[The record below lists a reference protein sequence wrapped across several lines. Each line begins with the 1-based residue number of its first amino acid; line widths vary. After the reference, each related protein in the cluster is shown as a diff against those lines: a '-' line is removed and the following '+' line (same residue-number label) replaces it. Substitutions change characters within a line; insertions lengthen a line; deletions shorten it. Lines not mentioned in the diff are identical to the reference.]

1 MRICSNRNDNELEGL
16 RATVAKVPVDTSAAV
31 TETLPLQA
39 HGRISDFSIA
49 CQTFDIDYGNGE
61 YVNKV
66 EVYYDTFQI
75 YELILTTN

>member
-1 MRICSNRNDNELEGL
+1 M
-16 RATVAKVPVDTSAAV
+16 AKVPVDTSAAV

-66 EVYYDTFQI
+66 EVYYDTF
-75 YELILTTN
+75 